1 MSAPTESPVAGAAA
15 PAAPVEKHRVHNS
28 YIWLGSLRAVGLV
41 VVVLV
46 VTSLSSIV
54 SLIELATSGPT
65 DLIGAM
71 LVLGAAAV
79 GVVLLLGLVVLVH
92 YLAYRHLWYELGP
105 HEFTLCSG
113 IISKKRVHV
122 AYPRVQSVDQRAS
135 LLQRL
140 FGVCNVTVDTAGGA
154 SNKAILVPY
163 LTKQQADTLRN
174 ELFARKQSAL
184 QGQAAGQQA
193 GAGAGA
199 AGAAGAAAVA
209 ATMGTEGANA
219 APSAEGAAVAASA
232 AASVASAASPNVL
245 AKGEE
250 AWGVLGGGL
259 FGGEAVDTG
268 AVTYE
273 HGLSNKELVLTGL
286 SNNTAFLVAMLAVL
300 GFVSQASDIV
310 FELVPGSSDV
320 VNGTVTSMVASATA
334 GPLIGLAIG
343 GVMVIALVIWGAS
356 LLGACVSY
364 GGFHAR
370 RRGDRIEVERG
381 LLQHQLQGVSITR
394 VQSVTVK
401 QSLIRRLLGYC
412 EVSLG
417 KIDAATGEES
427 QQKQNGLTDQ
437 GLVVHPFV
445 KVSRVPEIL
454 AGLVPEFADM
464 PTEQQHLPKP
474 ALRRGI
480 VRRTLWQGGG
490 FWLAVAVA
498 VLQVILNAV
507 LSDPSVWDDPH
518 DMWVLPMLNMFA
530 IAFYVLA
537 AVLVVL
543 DVVGAVLWYRHS
555 SFAVSRRFMQ
565 VTNSGLSTETV
576 TFPRQKI
583 QFGCARANPLQRR
596 ARTATIQART
606 AAGVGGTTVRLI
618 DVSDEEAAGWLDWLK
633 PRTA

>member
-1 MSAPTESPVAGAAA
+1 MFV
-15 PAAPVEKHRVHNS
+15 R
-28 YIWLGSLRAVGLV
+28 
-41 VVVLV
+41 VVLV

-199 AGAAGAAAVA
+199 AGAAAVA

-273 HGLSNKELVLTGL
+273 YGLSNKELVLTGL

-320 VNGTVTSMVASATA
+320 VNGTVTSMVASAAA
-334 GPLIGLAIG
+334 GPLIGMAIG

-381 LLQHQLQGVSITR
+381 LLQHQLQGVSIAR

-427 QQKQNGLTDQ
+427 QQKQSGLANQ

-454 AGLVPEFADM
+454 AGLVPEFADT
-464 PTEQQHLPKP
+464 PTEQQRLPKP

-480 VRRTLWQGGG
+480 MRGVLWQGGG

-498 VLQVILNAV
+498 VLQVVLNAV
-507 LSDPSVWDDPH
+507 LSDPGIWDDPG
-518 DMWVLPMLNMFA
+518 DMWVLSMLNTFA
-530 IAFYVLA
+530 VALYVLA
-537 AVLVVL
+537 AVLAVL
-543 DVVGAVLWYRHS
+543 DAVGSVLWYRHS
-555 SFAVSRRFMQ
+555 SFAVNRRFMQ

-583 QFGCARANPLQRR
+583 QFGCARTNPLQRR
-596 ARTATIQART
+596 AGTATIQART

-618 DVSDEEAAGWLDWLK
+618 DVSAEEAAGWLDWLK
-633 PRTA
+633 PRAA

>member
-174 ELFARKQSAL
+174 DLFARKRGAL
-184 QGQAAGQQA
+184 QGQAAGRQA

-199 AGAAGAAAVA
+199 AVAAATGA
-209 ATMGTEGANA
+209 EGAGA
-219 APSAEGAAVAASA
+219 APSAGGAPIAPIAASA
-232 AASVASAASPNVL
+232 AAPAATAASPNVL
-245 AKGEE
+245 SKGEA
-250 AWGVLGGGL
+250 AWDALGGGL

-273 HGLSNKELVLTGL
+273 YGLSNKELVLTGL

-320 VNGTVTSMVASATA
+320 VNGTVTSMVASAAA
-334 GPLIGLAIG
+334 GPLIGMAIG

-381 LLQHQLQGVSITR
+381 LLQHQLQGVSIAR

-427 QQKQNGLTDQ
+427 QQKQSGLANQ

-454 AGLVPEFADM
+454 AGLVPEFADT
-464 PTEQQHLPKP
+464 PTEQQRLPKP

-480 VRRTLWQGGG
+480 MRGVLWQGGG

-498 VLQVILNAV
+498 VLQVVLNAV
-507 LSDPSVWDDPH
+507 LSDPG
-518 DMWVLPMLNMFA
+518 
-530 IAFYVLA
+530 I
-537 AVLVVL
+537 
-543 DVVGAVLWYRHS
+543 
-555 SFAVSRRFMQ
+555 
-565 VTNSGLSTETV
+565 
-576 TFPRQKI
+576 
-583 QFGCARANPLQRR
+583 
-596 ARTATIQART
+596 
-606 AAGVGGTTVRLI
+606 
-618 DVSDEEAAGWLDWLK
+618 
-633 PRTA
+633 

>member
-1 MSAPTESPVAGAAA
+1 MSAPTENPAAGAAMPA
-15 PAAPVEKHRVHNS
+15 AAPVEKHRVHSS

-41 VVVLV
+41 VAVLV
-46 VTSLSSIV
+46 VTSLSSIA

-71 LVLGAAAV
+71 LVLGVAAV
-79 GVVLLLGLVVLVH
+79 GVVLLLGLVVLAH

-113 IISKKRVHV
+113 IVSKKRVHV

-193 GAGAGA
+193 GAV
-199 AGAAGAAAVA
+199 AGAAAVA
-209 ATMGTEGANA
+209 ASVGTEGASA

-232 AASVASAASPNVL
+232 AAPVASAASPNVL
-245 AKGEE
+245 AKGEA
-250 AWGVLGGGL
+250 AWSVLGGGL

-268 AVTYE
+268 TVTYE
-273 HGLSNKELVLTGL
+273 YGLSNKELVLTGL

-334 GPLIGLAIG
+334 GPFIGLAIG

-381 LLQHQLQGVSITR
+381 LLQHQLQGVSIAR

-412 EVSLG
+412 EISLG

-427 QQKQNGLTDQ
+427 QQKQNGLADQ

-454 AGLVPEFADM
+454 TGLVPEFADM

-480 VRRTLWQGGG
+480 VRGTLWQGGG
-490 FWLAVAVA
+490 FWLAVTVA

-507 LSDPSVWDDPH
+507 LSDPSVWDDPS
-518 DMWVLPMLNMFA
+518 DMWLLPTLNMFA

-537 AVLVVL
+537 VVLAVL
-543 DVVGAVLWYRHS
+543 DVVGSVLWYRHS
-555 SFAVSRRFMQ
+555 SFAVNRRFMQ

-583 QFGCARANPLQRR
+583 QFGCARTNPLQRR

-618 DVSDEEAAGWLDWLK
+618 DVSAEEAAGWLDWLK

>member
-199 AGAAGAAAVA
+199 AGAAAVA

-219 APSAEGAAVAASA
+219 TPSAEGAAVAASA
-232 AASVASAASPNVL
+232 AAPVASATSPNVL
-245 AKGEE
+245 AKGEA

-268 AVTYE
+268 TVTYE
-273 HGLSNKELVLTGL
+273 YGLSNKELVLTGL

-300 GFVSQASDIV
+300 GFVSQAADIV

-320 VNGTVTSMVASATA
+320 VNGTVTSMVASAAA
-334 GPLIGLAIG
+334 GPLIGMAIG

-381 LLQHQLQGVSITR
+381 LLQHQLQGVSIAR

-427 QQKQNGLTDQ
+427 QQKQSGLANQ

-454 AGLVPEFADM
+454 AGLVPEFADT
-464 PTEQQHLPKP
+464 PTEQQRLPKP

-480 VRRTLWQGGG
+480 MRGVLWQGGG

-498 VLQVILNAV
+498 VLQVVLNAV
-507 LSDPSVWDDPH
+507 LSDPG
-518 DMWVLPMLNMFA
+518 
-530 IAFYVLA
+530 I
-537 AVLVVL
+537 
-543 DVVGAVLWYRHS
+543 
-555 SFAVSRRFMQ
+555 
-565 VTNSGLSTETV
+565 
-576 TFPRQKI
+576 
-583 QFGCARANPLQRR
+583 
-596 ARTATIQART
+596 
-606 AAGVGGTTVRLI
+606 
-618 DVSDEEAAGWLDWLK
+618 
-633 PRTA
+633 

>member
-1 MSAPTESPVAGAAA
+1 MGARDAVGRQGAA
-15 PAAPVEKHRVHNS
+15 PASAPEAAPARQHVHNS
-28 YIWLGSLRAVGLV
+28 YIWLGSLRAIGV
-41 VVVLV
+41 VAVVLV
-46 VTSLSSIV
+46 VTSFSSV
-54 SLIELATSGPT
+54 AALVELGMRGATSLAGT
-65 DLIGAM
+65 LLMVAGTLGGAV
-71 LVLGAAAV
+71 LVV
-79 GVVLLLGLVVLVH
+79 GVVALIHL
-92 YLAYRHLWYELGP
+92 LAYRHLWYEVGP
-105 HEFTLCSG
+105 EEFTLYSG
-113 IISKKRVHV
+113 VLSKKRVHV
-122 AYPRVQSVDQRAS
+122 PYQRVQSVDQRAS

-140 FGVCNVTVDTAGGA
+140 FGVCNVTIDTAGGA

-174 ELFARKQSAL
+174 DLFARKRGAL
-184 QGQAAGQQA
+184 QGQAAGRQA

-199 AGAAGAAAVA
+199 AVAAATGA
-209 ATMGTEGANA
+209 EGAGA
-219 APSAEGAAVAASA
+219 APSAGGAPIAASA
-232 AASVASAASPNVL
+232 AAPAATAASPNVL
-245 AKGEE
+245 SKGEA
-250 AWGVLGGGL
+250 AWDALGGGL

-273 HGLSNKELVLTGL
+273 YGLSNKELVLTGL

-320 VNGTVTSMVASATA
+320 VNGTVTSMVASAAA
-334 GPLIGLAIG
+334 GPLIGMAIG

-381 LLQHQLQGVSITR
+381 LLQHQLQGVSIAR

-427 QQKQNGLTDQ
+427 QQKQSGLANQ

-454 AGLVPEFADM
+454 AGLVPEFADT
-464 PTEQQHLPKP
+464 PTEQRRLPKP

-480 VRRTLWQGGG
+480 MRGVLWQGGG

-498 VLQVILNAV
+498 VLQVVLNAV
-507 LSDPSVWDDPH
+507 LSDPGIWDDPG
-518 DMWVLPMLNMFA
+518 DMWVLSMLNTFA
-530 IAFYVLA
+530 VALYVLA
-537 AVLVVL
+537 AVLAVL
-543 DVVGAVLWYRHS
+543 DAVGSVLWYRHS
-555 SFAVSRRFMQ
+555 SFAVNRRFMQ

-583 QFGCARANPLQRR
+583 QFGCARTNPLQRR
-596 ARTATIQART
+596 AGTATIQART

-618 DVSDEEAAGWLDWLK
+618 DVSAEEAAGWLDWLK
-633 PRTA
+633 PRAA